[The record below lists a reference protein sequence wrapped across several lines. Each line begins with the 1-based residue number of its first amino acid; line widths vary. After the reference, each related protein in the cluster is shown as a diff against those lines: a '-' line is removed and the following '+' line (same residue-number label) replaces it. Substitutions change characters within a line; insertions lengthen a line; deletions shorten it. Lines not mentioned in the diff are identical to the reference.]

1 MEYKQHI
8 QNLIQTYII
17 FLFTLII
24 SLNIATSLP
33 VYASEGNGNQ
43 GNTNQSANTHAN
55 GIRTSQQ

>member
-8 QNLIQTYII
+8 QNLIKTYII

-24 SLNIATSLP
+24 SLNIATLIS

-43 GNTNQSANTHAN
+43 GNTNQSANHRDN
-55 GIRTSQQ
+55 GIRTAQQ